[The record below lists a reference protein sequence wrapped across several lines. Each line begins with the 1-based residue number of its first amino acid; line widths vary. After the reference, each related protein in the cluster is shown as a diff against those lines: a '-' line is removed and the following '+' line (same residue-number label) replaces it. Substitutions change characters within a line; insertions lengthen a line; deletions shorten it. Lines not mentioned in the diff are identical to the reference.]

1 MDSAKEG
8 SFYKPSH
15 DNTAF
20 PSNFGIHLVKR
31 PISLL
36 IAPLLF
42 FKIFFPLFFFL
53 SWSHTWHFLYFCQR
67 IEKQVHLHNTHMQVL
82 SDLKKAKLMGLNTG
96 WPYLQGSPA
105 SAPMFEPYH
114 HMSVWTRTKD
124 SHGVSQVTPLFC
136 LLTLPLFEMIWW
148 SAQLTSQSW
157 AGLGTKFF
165 MFPKNP
171 CLIPLFKFFFFST

>member
-1 MDSAKEG
+1 
-8 SFYKPSH
+8 
-15 DNTAF
+15 
-20 PSNFGIHLVKR
+20 
-31 PISLL
+31 
-36 IAPLLF
+36 
-42 FKIFFPLFFFL
+42 
-53 SWSHTWHFLYFCQR
+53 
-67 IEKQVHLHNTHMQVL
+67 MQVL

-124 SHGVSQVTPLFC
+124 SHGVSQATPLFC
-136 LLTLPLFEMIWW
+136 LLTLPLFEMIRW

-171 CLIPLFKFFFFST
+171 CLIPLFKFFFFFYLIVQPWWEFSLLIHNCKGCEASHMGGGGRSNWDDPRICGQKGGGD